1 VVRSYEP
8 VSAYRD
14 ALIQEIGLVAD
25 AFGARPLVTEI
36 HWGGGTPT
44 MLNGPDF
51 LAVTAELRRRFDG
64 AAAARTAVEIDPRG
78 LTFEMVGTLREA
90 GVSRASLGVQDF
102 RREVQAAV
110 NRIQS
115 FETTAQA
122 VDWLRAAGV
131 DDINIDLI
139 YGLPHQTPESV
150 IETIDRVVSLKPD
163 RLALFGYAHVP
174 WMKRHQRLL
183 DESALPG
190 SLERW
195 RIFEA
200 ASRRLQQHGFIA
212 IGLDHFAAGES
223 EIARAAMHH
232 GLSRNFQGYTTDR
245 SEALI
250 GLGASAIGTLPQGY
264 VQNAAPIRA
273 YREAIAAAK
282 LAVVRGIALRP
293 EDKLRRAVIERLMC
307 DLAVDLGRICRANGF
322 APTALDAELAR
333 LGPFAADGLVEI
345 EGRSVAV
352 REEGRPLVRSI
363 AAVFDAYYR
372 EDGEVR
378 HAKAV

>member
-1 VVRSYEP
+1 
-8 VSAYRD
+8 
-14 ALIQEIGLVAD
+14 
-25 AFGARPLVTEI
+25 
-36 HWGGGTPT
+36 
-44 MLNGPDF
+44 
-51 LAVTAELRRRFDG
+51 
-64 AAAARTAVEIDPRG
+64 VEIDPRG

-223 EIARAAMHH
+223 ELARAAMHH